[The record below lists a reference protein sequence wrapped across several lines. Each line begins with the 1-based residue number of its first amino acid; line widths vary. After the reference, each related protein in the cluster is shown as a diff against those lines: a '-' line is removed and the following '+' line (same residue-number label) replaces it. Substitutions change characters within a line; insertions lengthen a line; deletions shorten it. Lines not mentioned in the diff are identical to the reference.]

1 MIIINF
7 FGGSYGHFLRH
18 FLSHNITGK
27 SITKL
32 GDFHFLNGLQ
42 VDSLKNIKLTHD
54 DILPSDK
61 FNIKITYHIG
71 NIDLISRLKWQK
83 NSLETPDSFEM
94 FHMASIKKYSYTTRQ
109 IAITCFYKLSLLE
122 RLDSWNE
129 KGKENVVY
137 IPFDY
142 FLYDMDKWID
152 NWSKIF
158 KSLNLPVEI
167 VYLKQAHQIFN
178 ESQKAIFET
187 HTKNF
192 TSLWKNKD
200 PIAKSNI
207 LAQVF
212 FEKHA
217 EKNIPIPIPTYS
229 DTTQMLCEWTKQ
241 LDKNNGDLSQLF

>member
-1 MIIINF
+1 
-7 FGGSYGHFLRH
+7 
-18 FLSHNITGK
+18 
-27 SITKL
+27 
-32 GDFHFLNGLQ
+32 
-42 VDSLKNIKLTHD
+42 
-54 DILPSDK
+54 
-61 FNIKITYHIG
+61 
-71 NIDLISRLKWQK
+71 LKWQK
-83 NSLETPDSFEM
+83 NIWETPDSFEM
-94 FHMASIKKYSYTTRQ
+94 FHMASIKKYSHITRK
-109 IAITCFYKLSLLE
+109 IAVMSFFKVSLLSQ
-122 RLDSWNE
+122 LDVWNRQDR
-129 KGKENVVY
+129 ENVMY

-142 FLYDMDKWID
+142 FLYDLNKWID

-200 PIAKSNI
+200 PIAMSNI

-217 EKNIPIPIPTYS
+217 KENTPIPIPRYS
-229 DTTQMLCEWTKQ
+229 DTMQMLCEWTQQ